1 MGRSLQFY
9 VVNTNIQHDKSCK
22 ICLDLEC
29 QPEFDELISKLFEYS
44 PIYHEYEEYTKEFD
58 KAKDTY
64 YKENNCNIFNK
75 DECKY
80 KINPDWCP
88 RCHMFADGLYKS
100 KAVLASIDFDH
111 SYSNSIWK
119 SDWHFYNMYPGK
131 SHSDFCNRFNRDK
144 MYREISHEDIKSLQ
158 YTLNTNGKAYRTPD
172 LEAVEET
179 EQVIKFCEKYL
190 DQEDSIIIYS
200 SEL

>member
-1 MGRSLQFY
+1 MGRDLQFY

-22 ICLDLEC
+22 ICLDFEC
-29 QPEFDELISKLFEYS
+29 EPEFDELKRTLFEHS

-58 KAKDTY
+58 KAEEKY
-64 YKENNCNIFNK
+64 YNENNCTIFYK
-75 DECKY
+75 EECQY
-80 KINPDWCP
+80 KINPNWCP

-100 KAVLASIDFDH
+100 KAVLASIHFGN
-111 SYSNSIWK
+111 SYGNSIWK

-144 MYREISHEDIKSLQ
+144 MYREISREDIERLKNSL
-158 YTLNTNGKAYRTPD
+158 NANGKAYRTAD

-190 DQEDSIIIYS
+190 DDEGNTIIYAA
-200 SEL
+200 EL